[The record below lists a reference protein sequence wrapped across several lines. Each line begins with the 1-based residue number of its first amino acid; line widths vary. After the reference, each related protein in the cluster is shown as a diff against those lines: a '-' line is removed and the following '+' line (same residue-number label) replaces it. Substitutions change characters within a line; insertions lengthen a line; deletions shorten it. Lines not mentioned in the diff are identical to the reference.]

1 MFIELIKRIWKQALC
16 LILLLGTFVAI
27 SLFICRNPRPASTG
41 TFFPAD
47 RNRFIVIDT
56 GWENGAY
63 MDVVYDRYTGVM
75 YLHTYSGGFSP
86 LYQEDGNLM
95 IYDES

>member
-1 MFIELIKRIWKQALC
+1 
-16 LILLLGTFVAI
+16 
-27 SLFICRNPRPASTG
+27 
-41 TFFPAD
+41 
-47 RNRFIVIDT
+47 
-56 GWENGAY
+56 

-75 YLHTYSGGFSP
+75 YLYTYSGGFSP